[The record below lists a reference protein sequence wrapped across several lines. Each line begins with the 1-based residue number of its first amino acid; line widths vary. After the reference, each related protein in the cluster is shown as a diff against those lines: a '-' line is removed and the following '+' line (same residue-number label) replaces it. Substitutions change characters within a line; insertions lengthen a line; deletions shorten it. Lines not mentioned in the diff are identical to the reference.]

1 VIATPENDHACLDA
15 ITEEIAGRL
24 RDRDPAIVAIAE
36 AHPTTAALAQ
46 WLRSLPQ
53 RDDHG
58 TPHDGPKVDACDP
71 PQRLRLPA
79 ADPNCVERAATY
91 LAAAELI
98 DPVPVRALATTDT
111 PGGLHTYPVEDG
123 RPVVLDP
130 QISRNALAARRFH
143 DHRARNG
150 SAPVELTPREL
161 IAWLADI
168 AVEPA
173 ARFDRGAERVARG
186 HRALCLVLDGRP
198 LCVVDL
204 RDVAFV
210 LALADREARQ
220 WGPLG
225 PRMVATAARA
235 VDQLDQ
241 AAAGRPPAPPATAR
255 NVPVPEL
262 RVGDTRIRP
271 DMQIL
276 GALGRIGGR
285 LGYAAGVEA
294 LRIKLAGLGVGGP
307 VLNTLEREL
316 QREGPVAR
324 AAGQAAGR
332 ARVAVGD
339 DARGARRSLPRHQ
352 ALTRRR
358 PARRAD
364 TTPRRASA
372 RAPPPP
378 HGADAPGARPRSVRP
393 QGDRH
398 VRDQAPARER
408 HHHRDQAPRAQSQ
421 EPSRRRR
428 PRAPRRRS
436 RRPGSRAAS
445 TTTRRWSRS
454 RS

>member
-1 VIATPENDHACLDA
+1 MAFEENADWSPMR
-15 ITEEIAGRL
+15 I
-24 RDRDPAIVAIAE
+24 
-36 AHPTTAALAQ
+36 
-46 WLRSLPQ
+46 
-53 RDDHG
+53 
-58 TPHDGPKVDACDP
+58 DACDP

-98 DPVPVRALATTDT
+98 DPAPVRALATTDT

-168 AVEPA
+168 ALEPA

-235 VDQLDQ
+235 VDQLDPRSRIEVEHQ
-241 AAAGRPPAPPATAR
+241 
-255 NVPVPEL
+255 PVRMHDIE
-262 RVGDTRIRP
+262 D
-271 DMQIL
+271 
-276 GALGRIGGR
+276 
-285 LGYAAGVEA
+285 
-294 LRIKLAGLGVGGP
+294 GLG
-307 VLNTLEREL
+307 
-316 QREGPVAR
+316 
-324 AAGQAAGR
+324 
-332 ARVAVGD
+332 D
-339 DARGARRSLPRHQ
+339 
-352 ALTRRR
+352 LTI
-358 PARRAD
+358 
-364 TTPRRASA
+364 TPG
-372 RAPPPP
+372 
-378 HGADAPGARPRSVRP
+378 H
-393 QGDRH
+393 
-398 VRDQAPARER
+398 
-408 HHHRDQAPRAQSQ
+408 
-421 EPSRRRR
+421 RRRR
-428 PRAPRRRS
+428 GPEGPLRHMQFQGGDLS
-436 RRPGSRAAS
+436 QPGQRG
-445 TTTRRWSRS
+445 R
-454 RS
+454 

>member
-36 AHPTTAALAQ
+36 AHPTTDALAQ

-168 AVEPA
+168 ALEPA

-235 VDQLDQ
+235 
-241 AAAGRPPAPPATAR
+241 RSTSSTRSPPA
-255 NVPVPEL
+255 
-262 RVGDTRIRP
+262 G
-271 DMQIL
+271 
-276 GALGRIGGR
+276 
-285 LGYAAGVEA
+285 
-294 LRIKLAGLGVGGP
+294 
-307 VLNTLEREL
+307 
-316 QREGPVAR
+316 
-324 AAGQAAGR
+324 
-332 ARVAVGD
+332 
-339 DARGARRSLPRHQ
+339 
-352 ALTRRR
+352 
-358 PARRAD
+358 
-364 TTPRRASA
+364 
-372 RAPPPP
+372 
-378 HGADAPGARPRSVRP
+378 
-393 QGDRH
+393 
-398 VRDQAPARER
+398 
-408 HHHRDQAPRAQSQ
+408 
-421 EPSRRRR
+421 RRR
-428 PRAPRRRS
+428 PRPRRATCRCPSCASATPASAPTCRSSARSVASAVASATPPAS
-436 RRPGSRAAS
+436 RRCAS
-445 TTTRRWSRS
+445 SWPAWASAGPC
-454 RS
+454 

>member
-1 VIATPENDHACLDA
+1 MIATPENDHACLDA
-15 ITEEIAGRL
+15 ITDEIAGRL
-24 RDRDPAIVAIAE
+24 RERDPAIVAIAE
-36 AHPTTAALAQ
+36 AHPTTDALAQ

-53 RDDHG
+53 RDDDG

-98 DPVPVRALATTDT
+98 DPAPVRALATTNT

-150 SAPVELTPREL
+150 NAPVELTPREL
-161 IAWLADI
+161 IAWLADL
-168 AVEPA
+168 ALEPA

-241 AAAGRPPAPPATAR
+241 AAASRQPAPLATAR

-271 DMQIL
+271 DMKIL

-316 QREGPVAR
+316 QREGLSLGPLAR
-324 AAGQAAGR
+324 PPAVLGSLSAMTPEALAGR
-332 ARVAVGD
+332 YLATK
-339 DARGARRSLPRHQ
+339 L
-352 ALTRRR
+352 
-358 PARRAD
+358 
-364 TTPRRASA
+364 
-372 RAPPPP
+372 
-378 HGADAPGARPRSVRP
+378 
-393 QGDRH
+393 
-398 VRDQAPARER
+398 
-408 HHHRDQAPRAQSQ
+408 
-421 EPSRRRR
+421 
-428 PRAPRRRS
+428 
-436 RRPGSRAAS
+436 
-445 TTTRRWSRS
+445 
-454 RS
+454 